1 MIELF
6 GYVLGYSDFA
16 LLFTVALLIGM
27 AKTGVHA
34 AGMAAVPLLAIVFGG
49 KVSTG
54 LLLPVLCFADLFA
67 VKFYHR
73 HAQWTHLIR
82 LFPWAALGVLFGT
95 LVGDQIDDELF
106 RLIMGIIIFASLG
119 IMLWQ
124 QKGGEQRVPESFW
137 FAMSLGILGGFTTM
151 VGNLAGSV
159 MALYLLSM
167 RLPKMQFIGT
177 AAWFFLFINWF
188 KIPFHIYVW
197 ETISWNSFFLDLVTL
212 PAVAL
217 GALVGVEIVKRI
229 PETIYRWFIITTTAV
244 ASIVMVLF

>member
-6 GYVLGYSDFA
+6 GYTLSYSQLA
-16 LLFTVALLIGM
+16 LLWTVALLIGM

-34 AGMAAVPLLAIVFGG
+34 AGMAAVPLLAIIFGG
-49 KVSTG
+49 KVSSG
-54 LLLPVLCFADLFA
+54 LLLPILCFADLFA
-67 VKFYHR
+67 VRFYHR
-73 HAQWTHLIR
+73 HAQWSHLIR
-82 LFPWAALGVLFGT
+82 LFPWAALGVLVGT
-95 LVGDQIDDELF
+95 FIGDRIDDNLF
-106 RLIMGIIIFASLG
+106 RLIMGIIIFSSLG

-124 QKGGEQRVPESFW
+124 EKDKSTRIPQGFW
-137 FAMSLGILGGFTTM
+137 FAMLLGVLGGFTTM

-177 AAWFFLFINWF
+177 AAWFFLIINWF
-188 KIPFHIYVW
+188 KIPFHVIVW
-197 ETISWNSFFLDLVTL
+197 ETISWNSFLLDLVTL

-217 GALVGVEIVKRI
+217 GALAGVEIVKRI